1 MDIRASKE
9 CSIIILG
16 ASGDLTKRKLIPAL
30 YKMLE
35 ENQIE
40 RCIVLGASIMDIDA
54 AAILAAAKPYIKN
67 LKRDVWKRL
76 KDVFLYQ
83 RLDFYSARDF
93 ESLKKRIERAEKKVG
108 LSGNRLFYLATMP
121 EHFEQI
127 TRMLAEKEIVS
138 REDDSQEGAPWSR
151 VVYEKPFGKDAT
163 SAEVINQAIAQVF
176 DERQVYRIDHY
187 LGKELV
193 GNITLLRFTNLFLQP
208 LWNAE
213 YIDSVQI
220 IINEKIGIEDRGAFY
235 DQYGALKD
243 VVQNHMLQLVALVA
257 MESPEKLSGEHIR
270 QAKADVLQ
278 KIHLGDVL
286 LGQYEGYHQEKGVA
300 PGSETE
306 TFAALSLTVDTPR
319 WKGVPFFLKTGKA
332 MKEKSAS
339 IHIKFKQIPCLL
351 LENCPM
357 DSNYLTINIEPDEG
371 FFLEVNAKKPGVA
384 YQVTPV
390 KMEFSHKALFGPNS
404 PAAYE
409 VLLSDA
415 LRGDQSVFVRF
426 DEIMYSWKVIEA
438 INSRSLKRYSYSKS
452 SQGPEELVNF
462 SRTLGV
468 AWRA

>member
-1 MDIRASKE
+1 
-9 CSIIILG
+9 
-16 ASGDLTKRKLIPAL
+16 
-30 YKMLE
+30 
-35 ENQIE
+35 
-40 RCIVLGASIMDIDA
+40 
-54 AAILAAAKPYIKN
+54 
-67 LKRDVWKRL
+67 
-76 KDVFLYQ
+76 
-83 RLDFYSARDF
+83 
-93 ESLKKRIERAEKKVG
+93 
-108 LSGNRLFYLATMP
+108 
-121 EHFEQI
+121 
-127 TRMLAEKEIVS
+127 
-138 REDDSQEGAPWSR
+138 
-151 VVYEKPFGKDAT
+151 
-163 SAEVINQAIAQVF
+163 
-176 DERQVYRIDHY
+176 
-187 LGKELV
+187 
-193 GNITLLRFTNLFLQP
+193 
-208 LWNAE
+208 
-213 YIDSVQI
+213 
-220 IINEKIGIEDRGAFY
+220 
-235 DQYGALKD
+235 
-243 VVQNHMLQLVALVA
+243 
-257 MESPEKLSGEHIR
+257 
-270 QAKADVLQ
+270 
-278 KIHLGDVL
+278 
-286 LGQYEGYHQEKGVA
+286 
-300 PGSETE
+300 
-306 TFAALSLTVDTPR
+306 
-319 WKGVPFFLKTGKA
+319 

>member
-1 MDIRASKE
+1 MVGTSSKE
-9 CSIIILG
+9 CTFVILG
-16 ASGDLTKRKLIPAL
+16 ASGDLTKRKLVPAI

-35 ENQIE
+35 QGTLD
-40 RCIVLGASIMDIDA
+40 RCLVIGSSIMDIDA
-54 AAILAAAKPYIKN
+54 SAILAAAKPFIKN
-67 LKRDVWKRL
+67 IKREVWKKL
-76 KDVFLYQ
+76 KEVFVYH
-83 RLDFYSARDF
+83 RVDFYSARDF
-93 ESLKKRIERAEKKVG
+93 DSLKKKIERTEQKFG
-108 LSGNRLFYLATMP
+108 LAGNRLFYLATMP

-127 TRMLAEKEIVS
+127 TKMLSEKGIVK
-138 REDDSQEGAPWSR
+138 REEENAAGSWSR
-151 VVYEKPFGKDAT
+151 VIYEKPFGQNAE
-163 SAEVINQAIAQVF
+163 SAEKINQAIAQVF

-193 GNITLLRFTNLFLQP
+193 GNIALLRFTNLFLQP

-213 YIDSVQI
+213 YIESVQI

-257 MESPEKLSGEHIR
+257 MESPEKLAGEHIR
-270 QAKADVLQ
+270 QAKAEVLQ
-278 KIHLGDVL
+278 KIHLGEVL

-300 PGSETE
+300 VESTTE
-306 TFAALSLTVDTPR
+306 TFAALSVTIDTPR
-319 WKGVPFFLKTGKA
+319 WKGVPFYLKTGKA

-339 IHIKFKQIPCLL
+339 IHIKFKQVPCLL

-371 FFLEVNAKKPGVA
+371 FFVEVNAKTPGVA

-426 DEIMYSWKVIEA
+426 DEIMYSWKMIEA
-438 INSRSLKRYSYSKS
+438 INNQSLKRYSYPKGS
-452 SQGPEELVNF
+452 SGPKELEDF
-462 SRTLGV
+462 SRKLGV
-468 AWRA
+468 KWRA